1 MAAHP
6 RRALAR
12 TSGGRDIAAL
22 LRPEPGPAPT
32 GPKPHLRHVELAVG
46 LLALV
51 VAGAVT
57 GLVWELV
64 APLPEFQLAGER
76 VLNPAVERETA
87 VAADGWFAVVA
98 AVAGILAAVLVFL
111 RVRSTRISA
120 LAVLTVGGL
129 LAAVVAWRVGVA
141 LGPDSVPEE
150 AARVADGEF
159 FNGPLRLS
167 AVGVLFT
174 WPLTSVITYFAL
186 AAGLDPDRPRRNGS
200 HDPGAAREQRLPA
213 SFPPA
218 GDRFNDIRGGWQ

>member
-1 MAAHP
+1 MAVEAAP
-6 RRALAR
+6 AGKEARASLPVR
-12 TSGGRDIAAL
+12 WSLIGL
-22 LRPEPGPAPT
+22 
-32 GPKPHLRHVELAVG
+32 G
-46 LLALV
+46 LLAFA

-64 APLPEFQLAGER
+64 APLPRLQLVGDR
-76 VLNPAVERETA
+76 VLTPQVEQETA
-87 VAADGWFAVVA
+87 VAADGWFAVVT
-98 AVAGILAAVLVFL
+98 AVAGIVVAVTVFL
-111 RVRSTRISA
+111 RVRSTRVSA

-141 LGPDSVPEE
+141 LGPDSVPRE
-150 AARVADGEF
+150 AARTADGDF

-167 AVGVLFT
+167 AVGVLLT

-186 AAGLDPDRPRRNGS
+186 AAGLDPERPGRSGTR
-200 HDPGAAREQRLPA
+200 DPGAARDQRLSA